1 MKKTKDKM
9 RSKQE
14 EQKKQYHPPAC
25 ASLEL
30 EFREDA
36 ERLIY
41 KPEYVLNN
49 KPNVA
54 DLLIIKEDHAILK
67 SGLGAIFRTYN
78 ICEYKSSKDQLNERV
93 YYRTVAYANLL
104 ASYDKEVQSLEEV
117 TLTFIRQAKPVK
129 LMKRFVEW
137 GFSITEYEPG
147 IYHVKKNGHMDMQII
162 VTGALAKKYKWIT
175 KLTDRVERV
184 DLNDLLDEIEKLT
197 DERDLL
203 NAEAVFDLMARLN
216 ENKEWMKEVIGVGA
230 FRDLFKEEF
239 EKKDREIQNLSEQLQ
254 SKEKQLQN
262 QSEQLQNQSEQL
274 QNKEEQLQSKEKE
287 VTILKE
293 EVEKLKKQLGRIAML

>member
-1 MKKTKDKM
+1 MCM
-9 RSKQE
+9 NSKLS
-14 EQKKQYHPPAC
+14 P
-25 ASLEL
+25 ASLMEVVD
-30 EFREDA
+30 EE
-36 ERLIY
+36 
-41 KPEYVLNN
+41 N
-49 KPNVA
+49 KRQNA
-54 DLLIIKEDHAILK
+54 DLLIIKEDHGILK

-175 KLTDRVERV
+175 KLTDRV

-254 SKEKQLQN
+254 SKE
-262 QSEQLQNQSEQL
+262 EQLQNQS
-274 QNKEEQLQSKEKE
+274 EQLQSKEKE